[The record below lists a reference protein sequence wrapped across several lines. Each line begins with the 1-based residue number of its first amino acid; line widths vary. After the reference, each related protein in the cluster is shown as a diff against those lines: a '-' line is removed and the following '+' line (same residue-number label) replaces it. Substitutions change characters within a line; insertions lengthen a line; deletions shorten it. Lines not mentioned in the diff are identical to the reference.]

1 MKTRCA
7 SALALFLCL
16 AALLRAADGPS
27 PPDTPQ
33 GKRMAALLTAFETG
47 TPDAFRAFVTG
58 NFAASALT
66 EAPVDQRVQRL
77 SGMARETGPLE
88 FHSAVRGTGTDV
100 AFLARSKKTGDWIE
114 IGMRLEAEPPAG
126 ILGLRF
132 EDSEGPGAPKQ
143 TKKGSDAEV
152 AAAAR
157 DLLRS
162 RSESGEF
169 SGVVLLARDGK
180 PFFHEAAGLAQ
191 RDFGVPNRPDTKF
204 NLGSINKIFTQV
216 AIAQLAEQG
225 KLSFDD
231 TVRKHLPDYPS
242 PAADKITIQQ
252 LVSMTSGLGD
262 FFGDRYDATP
272 KDRLRT
278 LSDFL
283 PLFAS
288 DPLRFEPGAGRQYSN
303 AGYIVLGLI
312 IEKVSG
318 QSYDDYVR
326 QHVFVPAGM
335 KDTDAYSQDS
345 VVSNRAVGYTRLPER
360 PGGPKTEP
368 RPNIYS
374 LPAHSSSAGGGYS
387 TAEDLLR
394 FAQAMRAEKLLSPDS
409 TDWFFS
415 DRARPPA
422 PGGAARASAGSRKR
436 SGGRGAAGGTDGV
449 NAVLEIDL
457 DTGYTVVV
465 LSNLDPPSAERVSR
479 TLRQWL
485 GLN

>member
-7 SALALFLCL
+7 SALALLLCL
-16 AALLRAADGPS
+16 APPLRADGPS

-33 GKRMAALLTAFETG
+33 GKRMAALLAAFDAG
-47 TPDAFRAFVTG
+47 TPDAIRAFVTD
-58 NFAASALT
+58 NFAASALK
-66 EAPVDQRVQRL
+66 EGPVEQRVQRL
-77 SGMARETGPLE
+77 SGMARETGPLD
-88 FHSAVRGTGTDV
+88 FHSVVRGAGPDV
-100 AFLARSKKTGDWIE
+100 AFLARSKKTGNWIE
-114 IGMRLEAEPPAG
+114 IGMRLEAGPSAG
-126 ILGLRF
+126 ILGMRF

-143 TKKGSDAEV
+143 SKKGSDAEV
-152 AAAAR
+152 AAATHAI
-157 DLLRS
+157 LNAQAMA
-162 RSESGEF
+162 GEF
-169 SGVVLLARDGK
+169 SGVVLIARDGK
-180 PFFHEAAGLAQ
+180 PFFHEAVGLAQ

-231 TVRKHLPDYPS
+231 TIRKHLPDYPN
-242 PAADKITIQQ
+242 PAADRITIQQ

-262 FFGDRYDATP
+262 IFGERYDATP
-272 KDRLRT
+272 KDHLRT

-288 DPLRFEPGAGRQYSN
+288 DPLRFEPGTGRQYSN

-326 QHVFVPAGM
+326 QHIFSPAGM
-335 KDTDAYSQDS
+335 KDTDAYAQDS
-345 VVSNRAVGYTRLPER
+345 VVVNRAVGYTRQPER
-360 PGGPKTEP
+360 TGNPKSEP
-368 RPNIYS
+368 RPNIYA

-394 FAQAMRAEKLLSPDS
+394 FDQAMRKEKLLSPDS

-422 PGGAARASAGSRKR
+422 RGGAAPASNGPRKR